1 MTRPSARPASRP
13 PTLDTTLDPTL
24 DPTLGS
30 TLFLPYLSPC
40 PVERLDVVGV
50 LHSVHLRHVLFL
62 DCQPRL
68 PRTPSGPFEHDLL
81 ELPQLRRPQP
91 PAHRAHQL
99 RQRRGR
105 RILQPRQ
112 QRRRVVVPRILPP
125 DPVRVKQH
133 IAVAR
138 EPRVGPP
145 RRAPLLAVS
154 ACAACGVTKSMTRA
168 AAVQRTDQR
177 MHAVP
182 VGDEPAHQFL
192 DHEGE
197 GQDALVGG
205 VGVHALD
212 ATRGRGGGQWTL
224 GTPDV
229 GTGADLRDSSGT
241 GGDGLIGGD
250 ADALCGGS
258 ELRAAIVA
266 VVADPRSGLP
276 PTLGPEADTRTGL
289 RPIPAACSEGLY
301 WNRGRGVPHP
311 SRRR

>member
-1 MTRPSARPASRP
+1 
-13 PTLDTTLDPTL
+13 
-24 DPTLGS
+24 
-30 TLFLPYLSPC
+30 
-40 PVERLDVVGV
+40 
-50 LHSVHLRHVLFL
+50 
-62 DCQPRL
+62 
-68 PRTPSGPFEHDLL
+68 
-81 ELPQLRRPQP
+81 
-91 PAHRAHQL
+91 
-99 RQRRGR
+99 
-105 RILQPRQ
+105 
-112 QRRRVVVPRILPP
+112 
-125 DPVRVKQH
+125 
-133 IAVAR
+133 
-138 EPRVGPP
+138 
-145 RRAPLLAVS
+145 
-154 ACAACGVTKSMTRA
+154 MTRA

-177 MHAVP
+177 MHAVA
-182 VGDEPAHQFL
+182 VGDEPAHQLL

-250 ADALCGGS
+250 ADALCGGG

-301 WNRGRGVPHP
+301 WNRGRGVPHQHDP
-311 SRRR
+311 LMASESAGVQARSHARAVVATLRARGIEVSLRMQDDWKLLAGLPIDRLMAAAVACTGEADFRRRIADRRGLHAELPRYPDSGE